1 MRKVLQHACA
11 PALSQPGAQLAV
23 IAQAPQCLR
32 QRRNIALRHH
42 EPGITNYTG
51 DLATSRADHGHAT
64 SHRFHQYAPKLLPPV
79 WLGARRQYQHIQ
91 LTQALRH
98 LRGRQPRGEPHRI
111 SNSCAHRLC
120 TQGCQLRTS
129 ANYVHSTVRP
139 QHRRGA
145 QQYINAFFWHQPAH
159 FILYLGTIEPRK
171 NLTVLVAAYKQAQL
185 ENVKL
190 FCAGG
195 HGWMYAEVV
204 RAVEE
209 LHLSRDVLFPGYV
222 PEAELPLWYS
232 AAEAFVYPSAYEG
245 FGLPV
250 LEALACGTPVITTTA
265 GSLVEVAGNAAVL
278 CAPDDAPA
286 LADAI
291 VRVMGDP
298 LLRGQLAASGPLQ
311 ADRFCWQEAGRRTAA
326 THLRAL
332 SPQQ

>member
-1 MRKVLQHACA
+1 MAVQNFAA
-11 PALSQPGAQLAV
+11 IGAQPVCQGGGQCTDAAVYVIHTTPRQIQRGAAVQRVCIVAYGLRGNQQLGIQKGVQLAAGAV
-23 IAQAPQCLR
+23 CIGKLRNRAQQVR
-32 QRRNIALRHH
+32 QRAQR
-42 EPGITNYTG
+42 G
-51 DLATSRADHGHAT
+51 
-64 SHRFHQYAPKLLPPV
+64 LP
-79 WLGARRQYQHIQ
+79 AR
-91 LTQALRH
+91 
-98 LRGRQPRGEPHRI
+98 
-111 SNSCAHRLC
+111 
-120 TQGCQLRTS
+120 
-129 ANYVHSTVRP
+129 
-139 QHRRGA
+139 
-145 QQYINAFFWHQPAH
+145 

-171 NLTVLVAAYKQAQL
+171 NLPVLIAAYKQAQL

-190 FCAGG
+190 VCAGG
-195 HGWMYAEVV
+195 QGWMYADVF

-209 LHLSRDVLFPGYV
+209 LHLSREVLFPGYV

-311 ADRFCWQEAGRRTAA
+311 ADRFCWQEAGRRTAS

-332 SPQQ
+332 SPQH